1 VSETTLSAEVEAA
14 LLLRTTKA
22 LLTCGRNPNCD
33 CSPCVVE
40 AQEATLRT
48 ALERAGHIEAA
59 LKSFV
64 DVWDWLKRNE
74 PKRQGRGDFAIA
86 YTEACAALDRE
97 NG

>member
-48 ALERAGHIEAA
+48 ALERSARIEAA
-59 LKSFV
+59 AKEVLSDHSERV
-64 DVWDWLKRNE
+64 TCGL
-74 PKRQGRGDFAIA
+74 GD
-86 YTEACAALDRE
+86 TQPNRMMVMGDLRAALDRE
-97 NG
+97 DG